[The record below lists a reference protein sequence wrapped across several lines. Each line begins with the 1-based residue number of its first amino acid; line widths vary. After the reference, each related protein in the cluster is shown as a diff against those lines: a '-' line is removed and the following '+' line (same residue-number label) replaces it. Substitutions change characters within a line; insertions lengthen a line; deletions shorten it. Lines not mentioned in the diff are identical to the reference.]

1 MKILTAAQMGEVDR
15 RTIDL
20 GIPGIILMENA
31 AQRVVELLVE
41 KFSPLPKQRIVVLCG
56 KGNNG
61 GDGFAVARQ
70 LAVRFRPQALH
81 VALAGK
87 PEDLH
92 GDAATNYKMLRAAG
106 VDVVFGITPEMQRAT
121 LVVDALLGTGLRGPA
136 RGQPAEWIHEIN
148 TGFPDARV
156 VAVDIP
162 SGMGSDSDNS
172 SGESVTADYTVTFT
186 APKPCHV
193 FLPVG
198 ELRIGAIGSPPDL
211 YEKDDSIFLSL
222 STPAEF
228 QDLFK
233 PRGADS
239 NKGTYGH
246 AVIIAG
252 ARGKTGAAAMSGVGA
267 LKAGAGLVTVAS
279 AESAIMAIAS
289 YAPEIMTE
297 PLPET
302 KVGSVSTDA
311 DVKDLLHKKTVLGI
325 GPGLGSNP
333 DTVAFIRR
341 VVDEVEL
348 PAVVDADALN
358 AIAGTA
364 FKPKGP
370 RVLTPHPGEMSRL
383 IGVSVSDVQSDRIGI
398 ARRFAQEHGVAL
410 VLKGNRTVVAFPDG
424 KVWINPTGSPAM
436 ATGGTGD
443 VLTGMLSG
451 LIAQF
456 PHDFER
462 AILAGV
468 YLHGRA
474 GELGAKELGE
484 LSFMAT
490 DLFRYLP
497 EAIREV
503 SPG

>member
-1 MKILTAAQMGEVDR
+1 
-15 RTIDL
+15 
-20 GIPGIILMENA
+20 
-31 AQRVVELLVE
+31 
-41 KFSPLPKQRIVVLCG
+41 
-56 KGNNG
+56 
-61 GDGFAVARQ
+61 
-70 LAVRFRPQALH
+70 
-81 VALAGK
+81 
-87 PEDLH
+87 
-92 GDAATNYKMLRAAG
+92 
-106 VDVVFGITPEMQRAT
+106 
-121 LVVDALLGTGLRGPA
+121 
-136 RGQPAEWIHEIN
+136 
-148 TGFPDARV
+148 
-156 VAVDIP
+156 
-162 SGMGSDSDNS
+162 
-172 SGESVTADYTVTFT
+172 
-186 APKPCHV
+186 
-193 FLPVG
+193 
-198 ELRIGAIGSPPDL
+198 
-211 YEKDDSIFLSL
+211 
-222 STPAEF
+222 
-228 QDLFK
+228 
-233 PRGADS
+233 
-239 NKGTYGH
+239 
-246 AVIIAG
+246 
-252 ARGKTGAAAMSGVGA
+252 
-267 LKAGAGLVTVAS
+267 
-279 AESAIMAIAS
+279 MAIAS